1 MSDYTPSSTALLS
14 DETPVPV
21 PAGPVRFMGLDIHK
35 EYLVATAVNADLEVV
50 YGPRRVE
57 NPRLEAWI
65 ARTLT
70 PFDAVVLEMT
80 TNTYQVY
87 DALVDKAYS
96 VLVVHPPHVALI
108 TRAQV
113 KTDRKAAL
121 TLAQLHA
128 TGLLTGVWMPPP
140 EVRALRALLTHR
152 HKLTKLASIAK
163 NRLHNALH
171 RHHIVPPDGYVF
183 ATKNRAWWEQLT
195 LPLAEKS
202 ILLSDLATLDFAQSQ
217 IQLLEIELGKIA
229 VQDAHVPRLVQ
240 LPGIGML
247 NALTILAAIG
257 DITRFPDSDQLV
269 GYAGLGAR
277 VHDSGHLHTTG
288 RITKSGRKDLR
299 WAMVQAA
306 RHARTCHPKWKREF
320 ERLEPR
326 LGKNKATVAL
336 ARKLLVVVWHILT
349 KAAADRFAQPQ
360 QVANSFFA
368 LAHRIRARNLPN
380 GLSALEFTRQQLD
393 QLGLGQEVTHIP
405 WGSKTFKLP
414 PSKLK

>member
-1 MSDYTPSSTALLS
+1 MSDYTPSPASFPTEETSLS
-14 DETPVPV
+14 L
-21 PAGPVRFMGLDIHK
+21 PAGPMRFMGLDIHK

-87 DALVDKAYS
+87 DALVDKVYS

-121 TLAQLHA
+121 NLAQLHA
-128 TGLLTGVWMPPP
+128 VGLLTGVWMPPP
-140 EVRALRALLTHR
+140 DVRALRALLTHR
-152 HKLTKLASIAK
+152 HKLTKLSSIAK
-163 NRLHNALH
+163 NRMHNALH
-171 RHHIVPPDGYVF
+171 RHHIVPPEGYVF
-183 ATKNRAWWEQLT
+183 AAKNRSWWEALA

-217 IQLLEIELGKIA
+217 IQVLEVELGKIA
-229 VQDAHVPRLVQ
+229 LQDARVPLLVQ
-240 LPGIGML
+240 LPGFGML

-257 DITRFPDSDQLV
+257 DITRFPESDQLV

-277 VHDSGHLHTTG
+277 VHASGKLHTTG
-288 RITKSGRKDLR
+288 RITKAGRKDLR

-306 RHARTCHPKWKREF
+306 RHARTCSPKWQREF

-326 LGKNKATVAL
+326 LGRNKATVAI

-349 KAAADRFAQPQ
+349 KEAADRFADPQ
-360 QVANSFFA
+360 RVANSFFA
-368 LAHRIRARNLPN
+368 LAHRIRARNLPD
-380 GLSALEFTRQQLD
+380 GLSALAFTRQQLD
-393 QLGLGQEVTHIP
+393 RLSIGQEVTHIP

-414 PSKLK
+414 PSQLK

>member
-1 MSDYTPSSTALLS
+1 MSDDTPLPTAFPVE
-14 DETPVPV
+14 ETPLSLPS
-21 PAGPVRFMGLDIHK
+21 GPVRFMGLDIHK

-57 NPRLEAWI
+57 NTRLEAWI

-87 DALVDKAYS
+87 DALVDQVFS

-113 KTDRKAAL
+113 KTDRNAAR

-128 TGLLTGVWMPPP
+128 VGLLTGVWMPPP
-140 EVRALRALLTHR
+140 EVRALRALLAHR

-163 NRLHNALH
+163 NRMHNALH
-171 RHHIVPPDGYVF
+171 RHHLVPPAGHIF
-183 ATKNRAWWEQLT
+183 AAKNRAWWEQVT
-195 LPLAEKS
+195 LPLAEKC
-202 ILLSDLATLDFAQSQ
+202 ILLSDLATLDFAQAQ
-217 IQLLEIELGKIA
+217 IQLLETELGKIA
-229 VQDAHVPRLVQ
+229 VQDARLPLLVQ
-240 LPGIGML
+240 LPGFGML
-247 NALTILAAIG
+247 NALIILAAVG
-257 DITRFPDSDQLV
+257 DITRFPESDQLV
-269 GYAGLGAR
+269 VYAGLGAR
-277 VHDSGHLHTTG
+277 VHDSGKTHQTG
-288 RITKSGRKDLR
+288 RITKAGRKDLR

-306 RHARTCHPKWKREF
+306 RHARTCHPRWKREF

-326 LGKNKATVAL
+326 LGRNKATVAL
-336 ARKLLVVVWHILT
+336 GRKLLVVVWHVLT
-349 KAAADRFAQPQ
+349 KAAADRFAEPQ
-360 QVANSFFA
+360 KVANSFFA
-368 LAHRIRARNLPN
+368 LAHRIRARNLPD
-380 GLSALEFTRQQLD
+380 GLSALAFTRQQLD
-393 QLGLGQEVTHIP
+393 KLGLGQDLTHIP